1 MEEIWKDIKGY
12 EGLYQVSN
20 LGRVKSFD
28 RYMKNKHG
36 TYTLKK
42 GRILKNS
49 ILKSTGYLRVSLSHE
64 GKFISKQVHRL
75 VAEAFIPNPNNYP
88 IINHKD
94 ENILNPRADNLE
106 WCTYKYNNNY
116 GNTAIKKSITHKI
129 NQKNSKKVYQYDL
142 YGNFIKEWKST
153 REVARFFNIDNNTIS
168 RCCRNLKKSALGY
181 KWQYH
186 KEKDQWEKS

>member
-1 MEEIWKDIKGY
+1 MQEEIWKDIEGY

-20 LGRVKSFD
+20 LGRVKSLD
-28 RYMKNKHG
+28 RYMRNKYG

-49 ILKSTGYLRVSLSHE
+49 ILKSTGYPRVSLSRE
-64 GKFISKQVHRL
+64 GNFVSKQVHRL
-75 VAEAFIPNPNNYP
+75 VAKAFVPNPNNYL

-94 ENILNPRADNLE
+94 ENPLNPSADNLE

-116 GNTAIKKSITHKI
+116 GNTAIKKSTTHRI

-142 YGNFIKEWKST
+142 CGNFIKEWKST
-153 REVARFFNIDNNTIS
+153 REVARFFNIDNIRIS
-168 RCCRNLKKSALGY
+168 RCCRNLTKSALGF
-181 KWQYH
+181 KWQYNY
-186 KEKDQWEKS
+186 KES